1 MTRACILP
9 GLLAG
14 LLLLLLPVAANPQGA
29 NAKPDPKSPTAEQ
42 LPIYEID
49 PTWPPTLPH
58 DWILGDIRGLFVDDR
73 DHLWVIHMP
82 SSLTPQ
88 EIGAAV
94 KPPIAD
100 CCMPAPPVLELDPDG
115 KVLRAWGGPGDGYTW
130 FDQEHGI
137 YIDHNGFVWMGTSN
151 GMHVMKFTQDG
162 RHVMTIGKPGVNK
175 GSNDPDHLGGPANF
189 YVEPKTNEIFIA
201 DGYINKRVVVYD
213 AATGTYKRH
222 WGAYG
227 KLPDDTEK
235 YTYPVKVATPP
246 QQYSTLHGI
255 VGTKDGLIYVSDRQG
270 NRIQVFRQNGEFLME
285 KFVRPET
292 GGSGSGFSLQVSRD
306 PEQSLL
312 YLMDGTNQPVWILR
326 RKDLAIL
333 DRFGRPGRQ
342 AGEFIRAH
350 MIAIDSKNRMYT
362 GEAAN
367 GRRMQRWIL
376 KGTRPVFRREASR
389 RRIASRSQQAGV
401 PRGRAAVASS
411 GRSSR
416 ASAHLGRVCT
426 KDRLTG
432 KWS

>member
-1 MTRACILP
+1 MTPATVIAALAACLFVPLAAQAQSAAAAVAP
-9 GLLAG
+9 G
-14 LLLLLLPVAANPQGA
+14 
-29 NAKPDPKSPTAEQ
+29 SPTADR

-49 PTWPPTLPH
+49 PTWPPTLPN
-58 DWILGDIRGLFVDDR
+58 DWILGDIRGLFVDDQ

-100 CCMPAPPVLELDPDG
+100 CCFPAPPVLELDAEG
-115 KVLRAWGGPGDGYTW
+115 KVLRTWGGPGEGYTW
-130 FDQEHGI
+130 YDQEHGI
-137 YIDHNGFVWMGTSN
+137 YIDHNNFVWTGTSN
-151 GMHVMKFTQDG
+151 GMHVMKFTRDG
-162 RHVMTIGKPGVNK
+162 KHVLTIGTPGVNK

-189 YVEPKTNEIFIA
+189 YVEPKTNELFIA

-213 AATGTYKRH
+213 AATGKYKRH

-227 KLPDDTEK
+227 KVPNDTEK
-235 YTYPVKVATPP
+235 YQYPVRVNEPP
-246 QQYSTLHGI
+246 QQYSTLHGL
-255 VGTKDGLIYVSDRQG
+255 VGSKDGLIYVSDRRG

-292 GGSGSGFSLQVSRD
+292 GGSGSGFSLQFSRD
-306 PEQSLL
+306 AEQSIL
-312 YLMDGTNQPVWILR
+312 YLMDGTNQRVWMLR

-333 DRFGRPGRQ
+333 DRFGKPGRQ

-362 GEAAN
+362 GEAGN

-376 KGTRPVFRREASR
+376 KGTRPA
-389 RRIASRSQQAGV
+389 
-401 PRGRAAVASS
+401 
-411 GRSSR
+411 
-416 ASAHLGRVCT
+416 ASAT
-426 KDRLTG
+426 PPKQ
-432 KWS
+432 

>member
-1 MTRACILP
+1 MTRSRVLTVFAAS
-9 GLLAG
+9 LLVPIVG
-14 LLLLLLPVAANPQGA
+14 AAQGA
-29 NAKPDPKSPTAEQ
+29 NAKTAPGSPTASR
-42 LPIYEID
+42 LPIYEVD
-49 PTWPPTLPH
+49 PTWPPTLPN

-100 CCMPAPPVLELDPDG
+100 CCFPAPPVLELDPEG
-115 KVLRAWGGPGDGYTW
+115 KVLRTWGGPGVGYTW

-162 RHVMTIGKPGVNK
+162 KHVLTIGEPGVNK
-175 GSNDPDHLGGPANF
+175 GSNDADHLGGPANF

-201 DGYINKRVVVYD
+201 DGYINKRVIVYD
-213 AATGTYKRH
+213 AATGKYKRH

-227 KLPDDTEK
+227 KRPDDAEN
-235 YTYPVKVATPP
+235 YSYPVKVATPP
-246 QQYSTLHGI
+246 KQYSTVHGLI
-255 VGTKDGLIYVSDRQG
+255 GTKDGLIYVSDRRG

-292 GGSGSGFSLQVSRD
+292 GAAGSGFSLQVSRD

-312 YLMDGTNQPVWILR
+312 YLMDGTNQRVWILR

-342 AGEFIRAH
+342 AGQFIRGH

-362 GEAAN
+362 GEAGN
-367 GRRMQRWIL
+367 GRRIQRWIL
-376 KGTRPVFRREASR
+376 KGTRPVSAVTPP
-389 RRIASRSQQAGV
+389 AGQ
-401 PRGRAAVASS
+401 
-411 GRSSR
+411 
-416 ASAHLGRVCT
+416 
-426 KDRLTG
+426 
-432 KWS
+432 